1 MSVYAGVSRVVS
13 LRTKGGNQANNQT
26 QVFDTDGIH
35 FYSYGSKVAT
45 IRNHV
50 ADLVKEVT
58 LYEPYWNMYSQTT
71 NYYLL
76 QFLDEGSIKDI
87 RKKVNSGDYIV
98 DC

>member
-1 MSVYAGVSRVVS
+1 MRVIP
-13 LRTKGGNQANNQT
+13 LRTKGGNPANNQT

-45 IRNHV
+45 IRNHNM
-50 ADLVKEVT
+50 DEVT
-58 LYEPYWNMYSQTT
+58 LYAPFWDMFSQTT

-87 RKKVNSGDYIV
+87 RKRVNSGYYLV
-98 DC
+98 A

>member
-1 MSVYAGVSRVVS
+1 MRVIP
-13 LRTKGGNQANNQT
+13 LRTKGGNPANNQT

-50 ADLVKEVT
+50 ADIVNEVT
-58 LYEPYWNMYSQTT
+58 LYDPFWDMFSKTT

-87 RKKVNSGDYIV
+87 RKKVNSGRYIV
-98 DC
+98 A